1 MFYPLLCGV
10 NYYETT
16 LDEQKVVYN
25 NSKTH

>member
-1 MFYPLLCGV
+1 MPYIHCYVALL
-10 NYYETT
+10 YETT